1 MTKRV
6 FKDKKGISIAMIS
19 QAMMIISA
27 MFVIMSVFIVLNA
40 LTNKSKDSSTEIK
53 IYCQQLSEDFIS
65 LNNQVLT
72 EAIESSVINSW
83 SEKEIMDNTLEN
95 FLDSYVGSSSK
106 YSYKIGY
113 PLVVKDAQNDKTIH
127 SMYINDTGLKYEITI
142 VVDYKINNISLTMK
156 KSNSTIN
163 YFTCELGFSDVDDLK
178 ANGEYDLLSWNLR
191 I

>member
-1 MTKRV
+1 MTKRL
-6 FKDKKGISIAMIS
+6 FKNKKGISIAMIS

-27 MFVIMSVFIVLNA
+27 MFIIMSVFIVLNA
-40 LTNKSKDSSTEIK
+40 LTNKSKDNSTEIK

-72 EAIESSVINSW
+72 EAIESSEINSW
-83 SEKEIMDNTLEN
+83 SEKDIMDNTLEN
-95 FLDSYVGSSSK
+95 FLNNYVGSSSK

-113 PLVVKDAQNDKTIH
+113 PLVANDKTIH

-142 VVDYKINNISLTMK
+142 VVDYNINNIALTMK

-163 YFTCELGFSDVDDLK
+163 YFTCELGFTSVDDLK